1 MIPRRGRM
9 FVAGSL
15 ASLTLCAAAAGG
27 ADAAPEWR
35 FGGKLLS
42 GAAETVEVKAT
53 KASLTI
59 PGLTTTCEPFVFE
72 LKVENSGG
80 GGAGV
85 GEVTGVPLNNC
96 YTNSKYCPVEWA
108 QASSTP
114 WPVRL
119 TTVAGQDYLV
129 IEAIKIA
136 FMYGGEECALSETEV
151 VVTGSAGAVVND
163 IAHTVTFSASTFL
176 ATGTQLK
183 ALGSKIEMNGVFDL
197 IATGTNKGLAV
208 TVL

>member
-1 MIPRRGRM
+1 M
-9 FVAGSL
+9 FVAGAL
-15 ASLTLCAAAAGG
+15 AALALCAATAGAAN
-27 ADAAPEWR
+27 AAPEWR

-42 GAAETVEVKAT
+42 GAAETVELKAA

-72 LKVENSGG
+72 LKVENAGG
-80 GGAGV
+80 GGAGM

-108 QASSTP
+108 QAESTP

-119 TTVAGQDYLV
+119 TTPAGQDYLV
-129 IEAIKIA
+129 IEGIKIA
-136 FMYGGEECALSETEV
+136 FMYGGELCVLGETEV
-151 VVTGSAGAVVND
+151 VVTGTAGGIVND
-163 IAHTVTFSASTFL
+163 VTHTVTFSASTFT

-183 ALGSKIEMNGVFDL
+183 ALGSKIEMNGVFGL
-197 IATGTNKGLAV
+197 AATGANAGLAV

>member
-1 MIPRRGRM
+1 ML
-9 FVAGSL
+9 VAGAL
-15 ASLTLCAAAAGG
+15 AALALCAATAGAAS
-27 ADAAPEWR
+27 AAPEWR

-42 GAAETVEVKAT
+42 GATETVELKAT

-72 LKVENSGG
+72 LKVENPGG

-85 GEVTGVPLNNC
+85 GKVTGVQLNNC
-96 YTNSKYCPVEWA
+96 YTNSKFCPVEWA
-108 QASSTP
+108 QAASTP

-119 TTVAGQDYLV
+119 TTVAGQDYLI
-129 IEAIKIA
+129 IEGVKIA
-136 FMYGGEECALSETEV
+136 FMYGGEECALSEIEV
-151 VVTGSAGAVVND
+151 LVTGTAGGVIND
-163 IAHTVTFSASTFL
+163 ITHTVTFTSSTFL

-183 ALGSKIEMNGVFDL
+183 ALSSKIEMNGVFA
-197 IATGTNKGLAV
+197 IAATGTNAGLAV